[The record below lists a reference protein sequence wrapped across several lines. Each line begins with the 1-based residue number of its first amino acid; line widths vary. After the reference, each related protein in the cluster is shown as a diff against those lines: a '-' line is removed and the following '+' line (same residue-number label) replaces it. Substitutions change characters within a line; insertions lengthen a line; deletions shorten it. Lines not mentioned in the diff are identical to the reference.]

1 MAAFVALNI
10 QKTGRF
16 QKKFEENVYSY
27 IYTIKLAFRN
37 LMTFAPES
45 FQARQ
50 KIE

>member
-10 QKTGRF
+10 PKIGRF

-27 IYTIKLAFRN
+27 IYTIKLAFCKM
-37 LMTFAPES
+37 MTFAAES